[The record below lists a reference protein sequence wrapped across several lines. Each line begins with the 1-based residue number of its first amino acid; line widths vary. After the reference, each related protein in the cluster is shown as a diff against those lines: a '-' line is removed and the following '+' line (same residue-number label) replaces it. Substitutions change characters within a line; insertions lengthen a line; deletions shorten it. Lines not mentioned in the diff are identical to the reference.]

1 MSGRPTS
8 NSQRRDIVSPL
19 PNVNRRRLA
28 QARASVSPVPEVDE
42 NHPETPEPED
52 RPHDDD
58 DLGYD
63 EFEDENEQD
72 PPEEEQPPQSL
83 ADAIALLAQTLRQ
96 PRVATPTS
104 PSKVR
109 EPDQFDGSDSRKL
122 RAFLMQL
129 EFNFNDRPTVFCE
142 DRTKVNY
149 TLSYLKGMA
158 LDLFEPGLLRKGLVE
173 PNWLSS
179 WVLFVDQLR
188 TNFGPHDPVGDA
200 EDELDRLHFKDNQH
214 ITRYL
219 VDFARAS
226 AQVTWG
232 EAALRHQFYK
242 GLPDRIKDEI
252 ARVGKPGRLSELRT
266 LAQSID
272 ARYWER
278 RSEISRATPST
289 KNTSPTSKPSDN
301 KSSTSASSS
310 KSQEKKPDNSDCS
323 TSGSGSRPAIPQPNN
338 ATPTSRKPEL
348 QGKLGKDG
356 KLTAEERQRRFDN
369 KLCMF
374 CGGPGH
380 VAKDCNKRN
389 KDPKARNAS
398 VKTTE
403 PATVAESSGSK
414 N

>member
-1 MSGRPTS
+1 
-8 NSQRRDIVSPL
+8 
-19 PNVNRRRLA
+19 
-28 QARASVSPVPEVDE
+28 
-42 NHPETPEPED
+42 
-52 RPHDDD
+52 
-58 DLGYD
+58 
-63 EFEDENEQD
+63 
-72 PPEEEQPPQSL
+72 
-83 ADAIALLAQTLRQ
+83 
-96 PRVATPTS
+96 
-104 PSKVR
+104 
-109 EPDQFDGSDSRKL
+109 
-122 RAFLMQL
+122 MQL
-129 EFNFNDRPTVFCE
+129 EFNFNDRPTVFRE

-149 TLSYLKGMA
+149 ALSYLKGTA

-188 TNFGPHDPVGDA
+188 TNFGPHNPIRDA
-200 EDELDRLHFKDNQH
+200 KDKLDHLHFKDNQH

-252 ARVGKPGRLSELRT
+252 ARVGKPGQLSELRT

-272 ARYWER
+272 AHYWER
-278 RSEISRATPST
+278 HSEISRATPST

-310 KSQEKKPDNSDCS
+310 KSQEKKPDNSDRS
-323 TSGSGSRPAIPQPNN
+323 ASGSGSRPAIPRPNN
-338 ATPTSRKPEL
+338 ATPASRKPEL